1 MIDALRA
8 EGHPIGWGSTGENL
22 TLSGIDWAQL
32 RAGLVIEIGE
42 VRLRL
47 SAPAVPCFKNKPFF
61 ADGHFLRMDHGLHP
75 GWSRWYATVLTP
87 GDVTTGD
94 TVVVRS

>member
-1 MIDALRA
+1 M
-8 EGHPIGWGSTGENL
+8 
-22 TLSGIDWAQL
+22 
-32 RAGLVIEIGE
+32 IEIGE